1 NKTIHWEEVNSKTG
15 RIYENHDSLI
25 NWFDGSIV
33 HLQQSIDITD
43 SKKAFHD
50 ACFDELTNTLT
61 RRAGKEL
68 LEKLIKT
75 AHQNCHGFITCMFDI
90 NSLKQVNDNYGHSE
104 GDKLIITICQTVKK
118 YLGSGDIFFRL
129 SGDEFIVIF
138 TEHSLQ
144 NVKEILQKVLIELK
158 NSAQKNALPYEPSF
172 TYGLLEVQP
181 TSNYSL
187 TDILNRVDEKM
198 YEQKRSYHILKRQ
211 QEAGLSKQS
220 DPSEKN
226 NFSYQAQYLYD
237 ALVNSTDDYLYVCDV
252 QSDVFHYPKTM
263 VEEFALPGEYIK
275 NAAAIWGAKVHPYD
289 QSAFLASNQEILDG
303 RANIHNVE
311 YRAQNKEGKWIWVRC
326 RGQMQYNEQ
335 GEAILFAGFIK
346 KLGENYK

>member
-1 NKTIHWEEVNSKTG
+1 MI
-15 RIYENHDSLI
+15 
-25 NWFDGSIV
+25 
-33 HLQQSIDITD
+33 
-43 SKKAFHD
+43 KA
-50 ACFDELTNTLT
+50 
-61 RRAGKEL
+61 
-68 LEKLIKT
+68 

-129 SGDEFIVIF
+129 SGDEFIVVF

-144 NVKEILQKVLIELK
+144 NVKEILQKILIELK

-172 TYGLLEVQP
+172 TYGLLEIQS

-211 QEAGLSKQS
+211 QDAGLQKQS

-226 NFSYQAQYLYD
+226 SFSYQAQYLYD

-275 NAAAIWGAKVHPYD
+275 NAAAIWGAKVHPDD

-303 RANIHNVE
+303 RANIHYVE
-311 YRAQNKEGKWIWVRC
+311 YRLKTKKVNGFGCAAADRCNITSRVKQFSLPVLSKSLAKIINSSCLNVKKAHSKKE
-326 RGQMQYNEQ
+326 
-335 GEAILFAGFIK
+335 
-346 KLGENYK
+346 

>member
-1 NKTIHWEEVNSKTG
+1 
-15 RIYENHDSLI
+15 
-25 NWFDGSIV
+25 
-33 HLQQSIDITD
+33 
-43 SKKAFHD
+43 
-50 ACFDELTNTLT
+50 
-61 RRAGKEL
+61 
-68 LEKLIKT
+68 
-75 AHQNCHGFITCMFDI
+75 
-90 NSLKQVNDNYGHSE
+90 
-104 GDKLIITICQTVKK
+104 
-118 YLGSGDIFFRL
+118 
-129 SGDEFIVIF
+129 
-138 TEHSLQ
+138 
-144 NVKEILQKVLIELK
+144 LIELK

-172 TYGLLEVQP
+172 TYGLLEVQS

-211 QEAGLSKQS
+211 QDAGLQKQS

-226 NFSYQAQYLYD
+226 SFSYQAEYLYD

-275 NAAAIWGAKVHPYD
+275 NAAAIWGAKVHPDD

-303 RANIHNVE
+303 RANIHYVE

-346 KLGENYK
+346 KLGENYKQQLP